1 MEQEKEKL
9 ERFISAVEA
18 TTNQQVRAIENDAEN
33 ECANILAEAQKNA
46 EEAKQRKL
54 SDTKK
59 MLSGKYVRMI
69 SKAELDMKKQ
79 VLLCREELTKTL
91 FDNIRKQIA
100 EYRTSEQYADSMCA
114 MISKEGDMKGAQ
126 ICIAPEDMGL
136 SDKLLAAAGE
146 GASVA
151 ADESVKLGGYLVLRR
166 EQGTVTDRTYDC
178 ALKEQQSLFASR
190 NLMTAQEGDSK

>member
-69 SKAELDMKKQ
+69 SKAELDMKK
-79 VLLCREELTKTL
+79 
-91 FDNIRKQIA
+91 
-100 EYRTSEQYADSMCA
+100 
-114 MISKEGDMKGAQ
+114 
-126 ICIAPEDMGL
+126 
-136 SDKLLAAAGE
+136 AAKSVGE
-146 GASVA
+146 KSVA
-151 ADESVKLGGYLVLRR
+151 MLHVKDINAVTGYIRGGCTAIGMKKQYVTRIDESAQALEKMIVSGGKLGMQLELAPQDLAKAANA
-166 EQGTVTDRTYDC
+166 E
-178 ALKEQQSLFASR
+178 FADI
-190 NLMTAQEGDSK
+190 TA

>member
-79 VLLCREELTKTL
+79 VLFAGRSLPRRFLTISGSRSQSTAL
-91 FDNIRKQIA
+91 R
-100 EYRTSEQYADSMCA
+100 SSMQTVCA
-114 MISKEGDMKGAQ
+114 
-126 ICIAPEDMGL
+126 P
-136 SDKLLAAAGE
+136 
-146 GASVA
+146 
-151 ADESVKLGGYLVLRR
+151 
-166 EQGTVTDRTYDC
+166 
-178 ALKEQQSLFASR
+178 
-190 NLMTAQEGDSK
+190 

>member
-100 EYRTSEQYADSMCA
+100 EYRTSEQYAESMCV
-114 MISKEGDMKGAQ
+114 MIAKEGDMKGAQ

-151 ADESVKLGGYLVLRR
+151 ADDSVKLGGYLVLRR

>member
-100 EYRTSEQYADSMCA
+100 EYRTSEQYAESMCA
-114 MISKEGDMKGAQ
+114 MIVKEGNMKGAQ

-151 ADESVKLGGYLVLRR
+151 ADDSVKLGGYLVLRR

>member
-100 EYRTSEQYADSMCA
+100 E
-114 MISKEGDMKGAQ
+114 
-126 ICIAPEDMGL
+126 
-136 SDKLLAAAGE
+136 
-146 GASVA
+146 
-151 ADESVKLGGYLVLRR
+151 
-166 EQGTVTDRTYDC
+166 
-178 ALKEQQSLFASR
+178 
-190 NLMTAQEGDSK
+190 

>member
-18 TTNQQVRAIENDAEN
+18 TTNQQVRTIENDAEN

-79 VLLCREELTKTL
+79 VLLCREKLTKTL

-100 EYRTSEQYADSMCA
+100 EYRTSEQYAESMCA
-114 MISKEGDMKGAQ
+114 MIAKEGDMKGAQ

-151 ADESVKLGGYLVLRR
+151 ADDSVKLGGYLVLRR